1 MMWISQT
8 LTEQPTQTMLR
19 TDHRMMRFCKTN
31 ETAIGQE
38 AQVGV
43 VIVQTRQSIKSD
55 AVQGYKSRSGE
66 QRLFEERDPV
76 DAVVIGHGVLNYPTP
91 L

>member
-1 MMWISQT
+1 MWISQT
-8 LTEQPTQTMLR
+8 LTEQPTQTTLR
-19 TDHRMMRFCKTN
+19 TNHHMMRFR
-31 ETAIGQE
+31 ETDKAAVSQE

-43 VIVQTRQSIKSD
+43 VVGQTRQSVESD
-55 AVQGYKSRSGE
+55 AVQGYKRRGGE
-66 QRLFEERDPV
+66 QRLFKERDPV

>member
-1 MMWISQT
+1 MWISQT
-8 LTEQPTQTMLR
+8 FTEQPTQTTLR
-19 TDHRMMRFCKTN
+19 TDYRMMRVR
-31 ETAIGQE
+31 ETDKAAVSQE

-43 VIVQTRQSIKSD
+43 VVVQTRQSIESD
-55 AVQGYKSRSGE
+55 AVQGYKRRGGE
-66 QRLFEERDPV
+66 RRLFKEGDPV

>member
-1 MMWISQT
+1 MWISQT
-8 LTEQPTQTMLR
+8 LTEQPTQTALR
-19 TDHRMMRFCKTN
+19 TDHRMMHFRETN
-31 ETAIGQE
+31 KTAISQE

-43 VIVQTRQSIKSD
+43 VVGQTRQGIESN

-66 QRLFEERDPV
+66 QRLFEERDPM
-76 DAVVIGHGVLNYPTP
+76 DAMVIGHGLLNYPPP

>member
-1 MMWISQT
+1 
-8 LTEQPTQTMLR
+8 
-19 TDHRMMRFCKTN
+19 MMRVRDTDK
-31 ETAIGQE
+31 AAVSQE

-43 VIVQTRQSIKSD
+43 VVVHTRQSIESD
-55 AVQGYKSRSGE
+55 AVQGYKRRGGKR
-66 QRLFEERDPV
+66 RLFKERNPV

>member
-1 MMWISQT
+1 
-8 LTEQPTQTMLR
+8 
-19 TDHRMMRFCKTN
+19 MMRFCETN

-43 VIVQTRQSIKSD
+43 VIGQTRQSIESD
-55 AVQGYKSRSGE
+55 AVQGYKRRSRE